1 MCCLK
6 TFVLKKYK
14 NTWRQID
21 VVTWAKQGK
30 NRHRDK
36 WLVNHQHKWREMWA
50 AIKNNIKI
58 NTELFKHKKWPCQ
71 EIICVTLL
79 IVDEHTRT
87 HTYNWHPTCLKRN
100 SQSVAADVTAWY
112 SYLLLKQTHTPSPQQ
127 IKSSIIRPLRK
138 MSLKHTAVPVKRFKR
153 RRYVCNNKE

>member
-1 MCCLK
+1 
-6 TFVLKKYK
+6 
-14 NTWRQID
+14 
-21 VVTWAKQGK
+21 
-30 NRHRDK
+30 
-36 WLVNHQHKWREMWA
+36 MWA

-100 SQSVAADVTAWY
+100 SQSVAADVTADKIQY
-112 SYLLLKQTHTPSPQQ
+112 NQTFKENVIETNCC
-127 IKSSIIRPLRK
+127 SS
-138 MSLKHTAVPVKRFKR
+138 
-153 RRYVCNNKE
+153 